1 MPPSGPAALRGGIVF
16 LDPEQGRV
24 LRVVP
29 FQYNPDSVTRTLTAQ
44 GVGDEAG
51 ARLEALRLKG
61 PPKETFKLDAEFDAA
76 DQLEPTGCRS
86 TEAGR
91 TGLLGALAAL
101 ESAVYPSSA
110 QLLEEESLAS
120 SGMIEIAPMEAPLTV
135 LVLGTRRVVPVRVT
149 DFTVTEEA
157 YDGELN
163 PIRAKVGLTM
173 RTLTVDDVGFEHK
186 AGVLYLRYQQTK
198 ERLAALAG
206 NGGPEVLGLT
216 AL

>member
-1 MPPSGPAALRGGIVF
+1 MAPVTPAPLRGGIVF

-29 FQYNPDSVTRTLTAQ
+29 FQYNPDTVTRTLTAQ

-76 DQLEPTGCRS
+76 DQLDPMGCRS

-91 TGLLGALAAL
+91 TGLFGVLAAL
-101 ESAVYPSSA
+101 ESAVYPPSV
-110 QLLEEESLAS
+110 QLLGEESLAS
-120 SGMIEIAPMEAPLTV
+120 AGMIEIAPMEAPLTV
-135 LVLGTRRVVPVRVT
+135 LVLGTRRVVPVRIV

-163 PIRAKVGLTM
+163 PIRAKVGLSL
-173 RTLTVDDVGFEHK
+173 RTLTVDDVGFRHK

-198 ERLAALAG
+198 ERFADLVG
-206 NGGPEVLGLT
+206 TGGPEAVGLT
-216 AL
+216 AF